1 MILRLS
7 TALLAL
13 SMSSVAVAGTTVV
26 VSNQSSYDVHNLY
39 LSSSS
44 SPSWEADRLGDIV
57 LSTGST
63 FALAGIECDTYD
75 VKIVDEDGDNCE
87 IKGVPLCTE
96 SETWVIDDAALIGCQ
111 METQA
116 AGAATPAAPT
126 AASLQMVN
134 MSDWTITELYLS
146 SSSSSSWG
154 PDQLGA
160 TVVTSGGGSFSL
172 SGIACDNYD
181 TRLVDEDGDEC
192 VLQGVPLCGGQEQW
206 VVTSEDLLACQMQSQ

>member
-1 MILRLS
+1 MTLRLS
-7 TALLAL
+7 AALLAL
-13 SMSSVAVAGTTVV
+13 SLSPVAAAGTTVV

-44 SPSWEADRLGDIV
+44 DPSWGADQLGEIV

-75 VKIVDEDGDNCE
+75 VKIVDEDSDNCE
-87 IKGVPLCTE
+87 IKGVPLCTDT
-96 SETWVIDDAALIGCQ
+96 ETWVIDDSALIGCQ

-116 AGAATPAAPT
+116 TTTAASG
-126 AASLQMVN
+126 ASLQMVN

-146 SSSSSSWG
+146 SSSSSEWG

-160 TVVTSGGGSFSL
+160 NVVTSGGGTFSL
-172 SGIACDNYD
+172 TGIACDSYD
-181 TRLVDEDGDEC
+181 TRLVDEDGDQC
-192 VLQGVPLCGGQEQW
+192 MLQGVPLCGGSEQW
-206 VVTSEDLLACQMQSQ
+206 VVTSEDLLACQQASQ